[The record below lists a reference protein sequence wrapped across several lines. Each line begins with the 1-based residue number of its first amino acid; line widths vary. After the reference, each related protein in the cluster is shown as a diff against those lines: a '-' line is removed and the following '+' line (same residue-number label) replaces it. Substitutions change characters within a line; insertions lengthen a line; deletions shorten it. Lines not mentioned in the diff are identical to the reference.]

1 MRSLVLFLTFIGV
14 VFITIGYV
22 KTNMRCPPPV
32 IKYQYIPRTFEEE
45 QNNPVPLM
53 SVYGTMFDKNSP
65 WMNPLGAASINK

>member
-32 IKYQYIPRTFEEE
+32 IKYQYIPRTFNEE
-45 QNNPVPLM
+45 QDNPVPLM
-53 SVYGTMFDKNSP
+53 SVYGNMFKKDAP
-65 WMNPLGAASINK
+65 WMNILAK